1 METIIKE
8 FSDRTSLVEEL
19 AGQIGEL
26 LHKGIA
32 TAGRASIAL
41 SGGSTPVA
49 LFERLSLLDIS
60 WKDVD
65 VTLVDER
72 WVEATE
78 KDSNERLVRSHLL
91 QNRAAAG
98 NFTGMKNSAV
108 TAGAGEKGCE
118 KQLQNISRP
127 FDVLILGMGG
137 DGHTASL
144 FPGAEK
150 LAAAT
155 AMDSGRTCMALAPL
169 TALHERMSLTLPVIL
184 DSRQLFLHI
193 TGQEKKDVLD
203 KALGDGPFEDMPIRY
218 VLKQQSTPLSVYWS
232 P

>member
-1 METIIKE
+1 MAIIIKE

-19 AGQIGEL
+19 AGQIGKL
-26 LHKGIA
+26 LKEGIS
-32 TAGRASIAL
+32 TSGRASIAL

-72 WVEATE
+72 WVEATDE
-78 KDSNERLVRSHLL
+78 DSNERLVRNHLL
-91 QNRAAAG
+91 QNKAAAA
-98 NFTGMKNSAV
+98 NFIGMKSSAV
-108 TAGAGEKGCE
+108 TASAGEKGCE

-127 FDVLILGMGG
+127 FNVLVLGLGG

-144 FPGAEK
+144 FPCAEK

-155 AMDSGRTCMALAPL
+155 EMDSGRTCMALAPL
-169 TALHERMSLTLPVIL
+169 TAPHERMSLTLPVIL

-193 TGQEKKDVLD
+193 TGQEKKDILN
-203 KALGDGPFEDMPIRY
+203 KALGDGPLEAMPIRF
-218 VLKQQSTPLSVYWS
+218 VLKQQLTPLTVYWS